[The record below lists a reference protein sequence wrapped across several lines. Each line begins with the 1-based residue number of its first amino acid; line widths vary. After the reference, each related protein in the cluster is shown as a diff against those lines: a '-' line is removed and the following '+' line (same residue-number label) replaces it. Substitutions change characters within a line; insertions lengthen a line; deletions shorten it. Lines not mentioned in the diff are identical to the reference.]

1 MKIQDSG
8 SEIANWKECE
18 DKTSLPHHPALM
30 KAPTAYV
37 RFSRG
42 DSAG

>member
-1 MKIQDSG
+1 MKIQGSG
-8 SEIANWKECE
+8 SEIASWKECE

-30 KAPTAYV
+30 KTPIVYV
-37 RFSRG
+37 CFLRG